1 MSDEL
6 DRRAALAMGWTWI
19 QHTSETFDES
29 DGHWTAQNGHMERY
43 FFSPSTDRND
53 LSELLREVE
62 RRGMQKA
69 FIERMSDHAP
79 MLTAQQLRNFEDD
92 WLEPFWYMTADP
104 AIICEA
110 VCEVLEAANERN

>member
-6 DRRAALAMGWTWI
+6 DRRAAKAVGWTQIAEEPWFWVDRNGMSVGI
-19 QHTSETFDES
+19 GIDEDS
-29 DGHWTAQNGHMERY
+29 W
-43 FFSPSTDRND
+43 SPSTDRND
-53 LSELLREVE
+53 LAELLREVE

>member
-62 RRGMQKA
+62 RRKPLA
-69 FIERMSDHAP
+69 FDLNAKILTLWESDKEHHAFF
-79 MLTAQQLRNFEDD
+79 A
-92 WLEPFWYMTADP
+92 YSIIADP

-110 VCEVLEAANERN
+110 ACEVLEAANG

>member
-53 LSELLREVE
+53 LAELLREVE
-62 RRGMQKA
+62 RRGEFERFVWMLKLELFRKEQREDLAQCK
-69 FIERMSDHAP
+69 IEK
-79 MLTAQQLRNFEDD
+79 
-92 WLEPFWYMTADP
+92 WLLTADP
-104 AIICEA
+104 AIVCRAA
-110 VCEVLEAANERN
+110 VETLEGK

>member
-53 LSELLREVE
+53 LAELIREVG
-62 RRGMQKA
+62 RLGL
-69 FIERMSDHAP
+69 DHKMATK
-79 MLTAQQLRNFEDD
+79 MFDKWADEAHKGSWI
-92 WLEPFWYMTADP
+92 WLLTADP
-104 AIICEA
+104 AIVCLAA
-110 VCEVLEAANERN
+110 VEVLEAANE

>member
-6 DRRAALAMGWTWI
+6 DRRAALAMGIKRHEDYFGEYW
-19 QHTSETFDES
+19 ES
-29 DGHWTAQNGHMERY
+29 ADGKYCEKEPPH
-43 FFSPSTDRND
+43 PSADRND
-53 LSELLREVE
+53 LAELLREVE